1 MSNTPL
7 EQIID
12 VERDAREYGFE
23 WPNTEMII
31 DQAISECEEI
41 RSAIKNGEGTQ
52 RIHEEIGDLLHTAIS
67 LCIFAGYDTEE
78 TLSKASAKFDVRMQ
92 ALKKIALERGLTNLK
107 NQNINFML
115 ELWKLAKEATNEH
128 AY

>member
-1 MSNTPL
+1 MPKTPL

-12 VERDAREYGFE
+12 VEKDARDYGFE
-23 WPNTEMII
+23 WPDTEMII
-31 DQAISECEEI
+31 EQAISECEEI
-41 RSAIKNGEGTQ
+41 RSAIQNKEGSQ

-78 TLSKASAKFDVRMQ
+78 TLSKASNKFNQRMQ
-92 ALKKIALERGLTNLK
+92 ALKKIAEERGLKDLK
-107 NQNINFML
+107 GQDIKFML
-115 ELWKLAKEATNEH
+115 DLWKLAKEATNEH